1 MVDTSIYDPDT
12 KSIDV
17 RKWLS
22 AEANAKN
29 NHHSH
34 GDAYDHS
41 GHHHHDITRHGSDIR
56 SFTLTFDDPI
66 TIETL
71 ASSLEAL
78 FLTQGANILRVK
90 GIANTVD
97 RPDYP
102 LVVHGVQH
110 VFHDPVWLDG
120 WPDESRQTQLVFITV
135 GVTRESLE
143 LFFKSW
149 ISTSSGVW
157 R

>member
-1 MVDTSIYDPDT
+1 MVSVS
-12 KSIDV
+12 K
-17 RKWLS
+17 R
-22 AEANAKN
+22 
-29 NHHSH
+29 
-34 GDAYDHS
+34 
-41 GHHHHDITRHGSDIR
+41 
-56 SFTLTFDDPI
+56 
-66 TIETL
+66 
-71 ASSLEAL
+71 
-78 FLTQGANILRVK
+78 GANILRVK

-97 RPDYP
+97 RLEYP